1 MRKAYQTDLSDEEW
15 SYIEPHLPI
24 PNTTGRPKMHSTREV
39 LNAIFYIVR
48 GGCAW
53 RLLPHDFPP
62 WKTVYH
68 YFRSWRLDG
77 TWERLHAALRKRVRV
92 RLKRDPQPSAAIV
105 DSQSVKTTGV
115 GGKER
120 GYDGGKKVKGRKRH
134 LLVDTQGLVL
144 EVRVHSAK
152 VMDRDGIKLLLDP
165 SSADRL
171 PRLSQLWLDA
181 GYNGQDKGADWV
193 HKVLGWTAEIV
204 RHPPK
209 LAPEEVMKAWVREFN
224 KEEVLAIDL
233 QKLMP
238 EKGPRPFL
246 PKRWIVE
253 RTFSWLSQN
262 RRLSKDYERLPESG
276 EAFIY
281 VAMSRLMARR
291 LAPHEGFQTVSR
303 RSSQNSS
310 STHSVE

>member
-15 SYIEPHLPI
+15 SFLEPHLPV
-24 PNTTGRPKMHSTREV
+24 PNATGRPKMHSTREV
-39 LNAIFYIVR
+39 LNAVFYIVR

-77 TWERLHAALRKRVRV
+77 TWEKMHAALRQRVRV
-92 RLKRDPQPSAAIV
+92 RLERNAQPSAAIV

-115 GGKER
+115 GGEQR

-144 EVRVHSAK
+144 KARVHSANIQ
-152 VMDRDGIKLLLDP
+152 DREGIKLLLGTDTW
-165 SSADRL
+165 DRL
-171 PRLSQLWLDA
+171 PRRLSHLWMDA
-181 GYNGQDKGADWV
+181 GYTGEGKGADWV

-209 LAPEEVMKAWVREFN
+209 PAPEVVMMRWAREWA
-224 KEEVLAIDL
+224 KEGVAIDPK
-233 QKLMP
+233 KLLP
-238 EKGPRPFL
+238 PAEGPRPFL
-246 PKRWIVE
+246 PRRWVVE
-253 RTFSWLSQN
+253 RTFSWLGQN
-262 RRLSKDYERLPESG
+262 RRMSKDYERLPES
-276 EAFIY
+276 AQVFIY
-281 VAMSRLMARR
+281 VAMSRLMVKR
-291 LAPHEGFQTVSR
+291 LA
-303 RSSQNSS
+303 RS
-310 STHSVE
+310 

>member
-1 MRKAYQTDLSDEEW
+1 
-15 SYIEPHLPI
+15 
-24 PNTTGRPKMHSTREV
+24 MHSTREI
-39 LNAIFYIVR
+39 LNAVFYIVR

-77 TWERLHAALRKRVRV
+77 TWERMHAALRKRVRV
-92 RLKRDPQPSAAIV
+92 RIKRNAQPSAGVV

-115 GGKER
+115 GGEQR

-144 EVRVHSAK
+144 KVRVHNAR
-152 VMDRDGIKLLLDP
+152 VMDRDGIKVLLDP
-165 SSADRL
+165 SSSDRL
-171 PRLSQLWLDA
+171 PRLFHLWLDA

-209 LAPEEVMKAWVREFN
+209 LVPEEVMKIWAREWAREGVELDRG
-224 KEEVLAIDL
+224 KL
-233 QKLMP
+233 QEPKYP
-238 EKGPRPFL
+238 KAFL
-246 PKRWIVE
+246 PRRWIVE

-262 RRLSKDYERLPESG
+262 RRMSKDYERLPESG

-281 VAMSRLMARR
+281 AAMSRLMVRR
-291 LAPHEGFQTVSR
+291 LAR
-303 RSSQNSS
+303 R
-310 STHSVE
+310 

>member
-1 MRKAYQTDLSDEEW
+1 MRKAYQTNLTDAEW
-15 SYIEPHLPI
+15 SWLESYLPA
-24 PNTTGRPKMHSTREV
+24 PKANGRPRIYPPREI
-39 LNAIFYIVR
+39 LDAIFYVLKS
-48 GGCAW
+48 GCAW

-77 TWERLHAALRKRVRV
+77 TWERMHAALRRRVRV
-92 RLKRDPQPSAAIV
+92 RLKRDPQPSAAIA

-120 GYDGGKKVKGRKRH
+120 GYDGAKKVKGRKRH
-134 LLVDTQGLVL
+134 LLVDTQGLVIEARL
-144 EVRVHSAK
+144 HSAQIQ
-152 VMDRDGIKLLLDP
+152 DREGIKILLDTN
-165 SSADRL
+165 ARDRL
-171 PRLSQLWLDA
+171 PERLSPLWLDA
-181 GYNGQDKGADWV
+181 GYTGLDKGAGWV
-193 HKVLGWTAEIV
+193 QKVLGWSAEIV

-209 LAPEEVMKAWVREFN
+209 PAPEEVMMAWVREFD
-224 KEEVLAIDL
+224 KEGVAIDL
-233 QKLMP
+233 EKLMP
-238 EKGPRPFL
+238 GKGPRPFL

-281 VAMSRLMARR
+281 VAMSRLMVRR
-291 LAPHEGFQTVSR
+291 LA
-303 RSSQNSS
+303 RS
-310 STHSVE
+310 